1 MYNDFM
7 ELQKL
12 LDKDFISQMGEIVS
26 EKKNGEWV
34 EIVRQKSSEHIKSIL
49 PSLDKSKL
57 QPIKTYGHELPFI
70 DNWNKFLKGTLK
82 SYDYENFVYDWE
94 NHFTHLAIM
103 SSCIGK
109 KDPNVMEKIIRG
121 RLDISFKNC
130 QVTGEHLV
138 ITLDDNL
145 NFKVIKSVMEKVINS
160 EGKEGMRFKEMP
172 LGEATFKNT
181 IKEHVIE
188 FKTGNLIIN
197 DWFRTPNDEF
207 KNQVRKKE
215 FESINYTQGRVNQIL
230 HYASQNFVSVNIG
243 NSCASVYVKE
253 GNIYIGEGPELKKG
267 AVYKGNICT
276 DLWNGT
282 IIDEAQFVEILM
294 KAGMTKAKAEK
305 ELENQKKIWTCISIK
320 VKPGKYKLSFCGN
333 YEEFNK
339 KYRTKNKKTTLPK
352 EYKPY
357 FCLERIT
364 DKDSE
369 E

>member
-12 LDKDFISQMGEIVS
+12 LDKEFILELGNEVSQ
-26 EKKNGEWV
+26 KKNGEWV
-34 EIVRQKSSEHIKSIL
+34 ESVRKKAEEHIKKVL
-49 PSLDKSKL
+49 PQLDKTKL
-57 QPIKTYGHELPFI
+57 SPIKTYGHELPFI
-70 DNWNKFLKGTLK
+70 DNWNSFLKGTLK
-82 SYDYENFVYDWE
+82 SYDYAHFVHDWE

-103 SSCIGK
+103 SSCMGK
-109 KDPNVMEKIIRG
+109 QDPTVMDKVIRG

-130 QVTGEHLV
+130 QVTGDHLV
-138 ITLDDNL
+138 ITLDENL
-145 NFKVIKSVMEKVINS
+145 NFKVIKSVMEKSLNS
-160 EGKEGMRFKEMP
+160 EGKEVMRFREMS

-181 IKEHVIE
+181 IKEHIIE

-215 FESINYTQGRVNQIL
+215 FESINYTQGRVNQII
-230 HYASQNFVSVNIG
+230 HYAKQNFVSVNIG
-243 NSCASVYVKE
+243 NSCASVYIKK
-253 GNIYIGEGPELKKG
+253 GNIYVGEGPELKKG

-294 KAGMTKAKAEK
+294 NSGMTKNEAES
-305 ELENQKKIWTCISIK
+305 ELKRQKKIWTCISIK

-339 KYRTKNKKTTLPK
+339 KIQN
-352 EYKPY
+352 
-357 FCLERIT
+357 
-364 DKDSE
+364 
-369 E
+369 